1 LLIYNKINDAIDN
14 RTTSQTLV
22 QTCLYKENGAT
33 VNLLEPLIELLLLSR
48 ESSLS
53 NVVCTFEDF
62 TKLFDIS
69 SAIINEF
76 LHISFIETEM
86 TSAITNLQ
94 MSANEKVLVFGSNT
108 RQYSEEKIVAKIEK
122 ERTDTQ

>member
-1 LLIYNKINDAIDN
+1 
-14 RTTSQTLV
+14 
-22 QTCLYKENGAT
+22 
-33 VNLLEPLIELLLLSR
+33 
-48 ESSLS
+48 
-53 NVVCTFEDF
+53 VCTFEDF